1 VGNFMQNRM
10 KTHQLNEE
18 EITSLLEAEQVG
30 RLATINP
37 DGTPYIT
44 PVHYVFYNQKIY
56 IHGLIRGQKMKNI
69 TENPNVCFE
78 IDQFEKLILP
88 EEKSP
93 CDVNTQYQSVIITGT
108 AKIVEDDKL
117 KAEALNLI
125 IEKYTPSLSGA
136 PFGNAIK
143 ATGVTEM
150 DIKEMTGKYYE

>member
-1 VGNFMQNRM
+1 MQNRM

-18 EITSLLEAEQVG
+18 EIASLLETEQVG

-56 IHGLIRGQKMKNI
+56 IHGLIRGQKIKNI

-78 IDQFEKLILP
+78 IDQYEKLILP

-108 AKIVEDDKL
+108 AKVVEDDTL
-117 KAEALNLI
+117 KAKALNLI

-136 PFGNAIK
+136 PFGNSIK
-143 ATGVTEM
+143 TTGVTEM